1 MGFLKKLFGDKATRD
16 NKALEPILQKTL
28 KAYEEI
34 VKLDIDALRHKTV
47 EFKEY
52 IKQKTASVVEEINGL
67 KAKAETN
74 YDMDPDEKEKI
85 YSQIDKLE
93 KKELELIED
102 ALNELLPQAFSVVK
116 AAAKYFCEHETV
128 EVTATDLDRDLAAK
142 YDHVTI
148 EGDKA
153 YFKNSW
159 TAGGNTVT
167 WDMVHYDVQI
177 SGAIVLHQG

>member
-28 KAYEEI
+28 KAYDEI
-34 VKLDIDALRHKTV
+34 VKLDIDAIRHKTI

-52 IKQKTASVVEEINGL
+52 IKNKTASVVAEIETL
-67 KAKAETN
+67 KAKVDADL
-74 YDMDPDEKEKI
+74 DMEPDEKEKI
-85 YSQIDKLE
+85 YTQIDKLE
-93 KKELELIED
+93 KRELELIEE
-102 ALNELLPQAFSVVK
+102 ALNEIQPEAFSVVK
-116 AAAKYFCEHETV
+116 AAAKYFSEHEVV
-128 EVTATDLDRDLAAK
+128 EVTATDLDRELAAK

-159 TAGGNTVT
+159 IAGGNTVT
-167 WDMVHYDVQI
+167 
-177 SGAIVLHQG
+177 